1 MSFVGADAGGGFRV
15 ENAGGLPTR
24 QKRFNV
30 WHGGW
35 LKS

>member
-1 MSFVGADAGGGFRV
+1 VGADAGGGFRV
-15 ENAGGLPTR
+15 EDAGGLPAR

-30 WHGGW
+30 GHGDW